1 MNKPLIVVV
10 DDNIE
15 ILHTVVR
22 DLREQYGSSYRILSS
37 DSGEKILKALPRLK
51 LEQKPISLFLLDQ
64 RMPEMTGIEL
74 LERASQIFPNA
85 KKVLL
90 TAYADTC
97 VAIEAINKAKIDY
110 YLTKPWT
117 PPEVNLYPILDN
129 LLEIWQKQHSQ
140 IAGGEYI
147 QILGSRHSA
156 QTHQIKD
163 FLASYHLPYRY
174 RDLDQDHEACKLMEM
189 TNQDLRKLPL
199 IIFPDGS
206 QMICPSIEEIIAKVG
221 FRNRSRVPFYDL
233 IIISEGSAGLAA
245 AICGSSAGLKTL
257 LIEKKSFPEQIS
269 DRSSLENYFISSTLA
284 EQNLQ
289 KQTLVQAHKL
299 GVEIIASAEVINIT
313 VNNRYKYLSL
323 SNNTKLNCQTLIV
336 ATGVSYQ
343 KLEISGI
350 NQLIGAG
357 IYYETALAEAI
368 SCHDHDTYIVGGG
381 NSAGQAA
388 IYLANYAR
396 SVTILLKEESLAQ
409 TMSKYVINRIEL
421 LPNIKVKAFTEVV
434 AVSGT
439 VQLETLTIAN
449 LQTRALETIMTNSL
463 FVFMGA
469 KPNTSSLQGIIE
481 CDLDGYIV
489 TGNDLINQGKQKSKW
504 SLKRDPLL
512 FETCIPGV
520 FAIGDVRCNPINQ
533 SASAMGE
540 GSIAVK
546 LVHQYLS
553 YCY

>member
-10 DDNIE
+10 DDNRE

-37 DSGEKILKALPRLK
+37 DSGEKILKALPHLK
-51 LEQKPISLFLLDQ
+51 LEQKPISLFLIDQ
-64 RMPEMTGIEL
+64 RMPKMTGIEF
-74 LERASQIFPNA
+74 LEAASPMFPNA

-90 TAYADTC
+90 TAYADTR

-117 PPEVNLYPILDN
+117 PLEVNLYPVLDD
-129 LLEIWQKQHSQ
+129 LLEIWQKQQSQ
-140 IAGGEYI
+140 ISAHEYI
-147 QILGSRHSA
+147 QILGSRHST

-174 RDLDQDHEACKLMEM
+174 RDLDQDREACKLMEM
-189 TNQDLRKLPL
+189 TNQDCTKLPL

-257 LIEKKSFPEQIS
+257 LIEKKYPQEHIS
-269 DRSSLENYFISSTLA
+269 DRSSLKNYFVSSILTRQDL
-284 EQNLQ
+284 ENQQ
-289 KQTLVQAHKL
+289 RVQAHKL
-299 GVEIIASAEVINIT
+299 GVEIIASVEVINIT

-323 SNNTKLNCQTLIV
+323 SNNTKLSCQTLIV
-336 ATGVSYQ
+336 ATGVSYR

-350 NQLIGAG
+350 SQLIGAG
-357 IYYETALAEAI
+357 VYYETAISEAI
-368 SCHDHDTYIVGGG
+368 SCHDHDTYVVGGG
-381 NSAGQAA
+381 NSAAQAA

-409 TMSKYVINRIEL
+409 TMSKYFVDRIKM
-421 LPNIKVKAFTEVV
+421 LPNIKVKALTEVV

-439 VQLETLTIAN
+439 VQLETLTIVN
-449 LQTRALETIMTNSL
+449 LKTRVTETIMTNSL
-463 FVFMGA
+463 FVFIGA
-469 KPNTSSLQGIIE
+469 KPNTSSLQGVIE

-489 TGNDLINQGKQKSKW
+489 TGNDLVNQGKQKSKW
-504 SLKRDPLL
+504 GLKRDPLL

-553 YCY
+553 SCY